1 MMPRMAAGADGQAI
15 TKPAML
21 TLSPCWRTP
30 LPKFKF
36 EAHKLEEILKEYA
49 KIREVEVP
57 KAVLINGRLLAKE
70 LARRTQP
77 FGTKADAG
85 QQRVKNDIGKVI
97 KDSTRV
103 EEMIDKVDD
112 KKIKARLGALF
123 AANNYKVITTIFS
136 NIGFLNKYAGM
147 EFIADPYGPHQE
159 NRDPKTGRTRKKGD
173 KLYIAKKDIGA
184 YIEKFSKRVGLSK
197 AGWAVAAEGLPST
210 VANKRSSY
218 DFPAF
223 VKANMDKA
231 SGSAQDNTS
240 NITNPSI
247 TLTNSTPWAHMVCPF
262 FETEFAKQVV
272 ITRAKAQMAKI
283 LKERKKAEEVAD

>member
-1 MMPRMAAGADGQAI
+1 M
-15 TKPAML
+15 
-21 TLSPCWRTP
+21 
-30 LPKFKF
+30 PKFKF

-49 KIREVEVP
+49 KIREVELP

-97 KDSTRV
+97 KDSNRV

-173 KLYIAKKDIGA
+173 KLYIAKKDIGT

-231 SGSAQDNTS
+231 SGSAQDNTG
-240 NITNPSI
+240 NLTNPTI

-262 FETEFAKQVV
+262 VETELAKQVV
-272 ITRAKAQMAKI
+272 ITRAKAQMAQI
-283 LKERKKAEEVAD
+283 LKKRKKAEEVAD